1 MPTRKLLRK
10 QPGKPSLVAR
20 RPVPRP
26 RFTRVRGHLK
36 LVVPA
41 DCSVSV
47 ILKLVDHDDDNR
59 TYAWWMLV
67 GRYNQDT
74 LSVSYKFTGEDTIR
88 CDIPEGMPLSVKV
101 LERRLAVFLDDED
114 LEEGKPPI
122 IRITK

>member
-1 MPTRKLLRK
+1 MPTRKLRRK
-10 QPGKPSLVAR
+10 QPSKPSLVAR
-20 RPVPRP
+20 RPAPRP
-26 RFTRVRGHLK
+26 RFARVRGHLK
-36 LVVPA
+36 LVVPP

-67 GRYNQDT
+67 GRYDQDA
-74 LSVSYKFTGEDTIR
+74 LSASYRFTGEDTIR
-88 CDIPEGMPLSVKV
+88 CDIPDGMLLSVKL
-101 LERRLAVFLDDED
+101 LERRLAAFLDDEG